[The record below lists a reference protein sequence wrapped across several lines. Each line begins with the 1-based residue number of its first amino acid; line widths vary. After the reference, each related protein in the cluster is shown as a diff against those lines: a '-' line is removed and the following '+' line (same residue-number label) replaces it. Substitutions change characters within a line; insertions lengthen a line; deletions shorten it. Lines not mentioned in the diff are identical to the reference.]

1 MVARQVFP
9 VLYSTLS
16 CEALSTEVLSLYDL
30 GTVQGC
36 QFWNRGL
43 SDVYRVET
51 KANFYILRISHT
63 QWRSKADTY
72 FELEF
77 LDFLQRRRIPVAYPL
92 RTRQGHLAVE
102 LEAPEGKR
110 YAALFIY
117 APGAIPLGDLNSQQS
132 YRMGQILAQIHASG
146 LEFQTPYTRPALD
159 LSHLLDQSLETI
171 SPFLK
176 RRSGDLQYLQHQV
189 GQIRHALQSLPQ
201 ESPFWSV
208 CWGDPHSGNAHFTAE
223 NQATLFDFDQCGPG
237 WRAFDVAKFWQVAIR
252 TGMNRRVRES
262 FLGGY
267 GSIQSLDEIEL
278 ALLQPLTQAAHLWMW
293 AINLRTLMVH
303 QYSRLDSYYFTQR
316 LEQLKRL
323 ANADWQLF

>member
-16 CEALSTEVLSLYDL
+16 CEALTEQVLPLYDL
-30 GTVQGC
+30 GTVQCC

-43 SDVYRVET
+43 SDIYRVET
-51 KANFYILRISHT
+51 KANYYILRISHT
-63 QWRSKADTY
+63 QWRSKSETY

-92 RTRQGHLAVE
+92 RTRQGQLAVE
-102 LEAPEGKR
+102 LEAPEGRR

-117 APGAIPLGDLNSQQS
+117 APGAIPLGDLNSNQS
-132 YRMGQILAQIHASG
+132 YRMGQILAQIHGAG
-146 LEFQTPYTRPALD
+146 LEFQTQYGRKALD
-159 LSHLLDQSLETI
+159 LSHLLDQSVETI
-171 SPFLK
+171 VPFLN
-176 RRSGDLQYLQHQV
+176 RRSQDLHYLQHQV
-189 GQIRHALQSLPQ
+189 SQIHQKLKLLPQ
-201 ESPFWSV
+201 ESPFWSI
-208 CWGDPHSGNAHFTAE
+208 CWGDPHSGNAHFTTE
-223 NQATLFDFDQCGPG
+223 SQATLFDFDQCGPG

-267 GSIQSLDEIEL
+267 GSVQPLDPMEL
-278 ALLQPLTQAAHLWMW
+278 ELLQPLTQAAHLWMW
-293 AINLRTLMVH
+293 AINLQSLMMH
-303 QYSRLDSYYFTQR
+303 QYSRLDAYYFTQR

-323 ANADWQLF
+323 SNADWQLF